1 MVLTVTDANGVDT
14 ETKTAY
20 ITVASCTTPITNFSV
35 SDSTICSGSCVNFAD
50 LSTGATSWQWS
61 FQNGTPPTS
70 SAQNPTNIC
79 FDVSGTHEI
88 KLVTSNAFGSDSL
101 IKYVTVFQTQQVF
114 VGNDT
119 TIQLGQ
125 SVNLNATGL
134 SSNGVYYWTPPIDLS
149 CITCPNPISTPEETI
164 TYTVITT
171 DSNGCKSTD
180 NINIIVLFE
189 NVIFVPNIFSPNGDG
204 INDILFVRGKGVEK
218 LKFFIYDRWGEKS
231 I

>member
-1 MVLTVTDANGVDT
+1 M
-14 ETKTAY
+14 
-20 ITVASCTTPITNFSV
+20 
-35 SDSTICSGSCVNFAD
+35 
-50 LSTGATSWQWS
+50 STGATSWQWS

-70 SAQNPTNIC
+70 ISQNPSNIC

-88 KLVTSNAFGSDSL
+88 KLISSNAFGSDSI
-101 IKYVTVFQTQQVF
+101 IKYVTVYQTQQVYL
-114 VGNDT
+114 GNDT

-134 SSNGVYYWTPPIDLS
+134 SSNGVYSWTPPIDLT
-149 CITCPNPISTPEETI
+149 CITCPNPTSTPEETI

-180 NINIIVLFE
+180 NINIIVLFD

-218 LKFFIYDRWGEKS
+218 LNFFIYDRWGEKVFETTS
-231 I
+231 LDIGWDGSFRGKDMNKAVFVYYLEATFIDGQEVTQKGDITLVK